1 MNSPF
6 RLVRVGSD
14 HLIEVLTKLLSLD
27 VWFEFKPLFLRV
39 YADLRERKAIGG
51 GEEMLRLR
59 TYEKLQN
66 LVQHGFVEKNGKQY
80 RGIVSRL
87 ENLSEHIAASHCGKL
102 MESVRRP

>member
-14 HLIEVLTKLLSLD
+14 HLIEVLSAALSMD
-27 VWFEFKPLFLRV
+27 VWYEFKPLFLQV
-39 YADLRERKAIGG
+39 YAGLRERNAVGG

-66 LVQHGFVEKNGKQY
+66 LVGHGFVEKNGKQY
-80 RGIVSRL
+80 RGIVNRL
-87 ENLSEHIAASHCGKL
+87 ASLNDHIAANHCGKL
-102 MESVRRP
+102 MQAVRRS